1 MAERVSSN
9 DLLFELLQEIVR
21 ERQRDM
27 GEGITLRA
35 LNKRFDEHLAEDE
48 RRHEKSDDRIRKL
61 EEHMARSEAHVET
74 TARFI
79 IPPTPPVAQVTIN
92 GNHSK
97 RPTITKGLKEAMSNP
112 IIKWVGI
119 ALALAASHLAARCG
133 IPPLPH

>member
-1 MAERVSSN
+1 MPERTSSN

-61 EEHMARSEAHVET
+61 EEHAARSEAHVET
-74 TARFI
+74 GRFI
-79 IPPTPPVAQVTIN
+79 IPPPPIAQVTIN

-133 IPPLPH
+133 IPPIPR